1 MKSKSKNIEWHIVIL
16 PLLIIAVLAGLIFA
30 FPDQSANTIEYL
42 RNFFVNKLGFCYTL
56 LGLFILGVAL
66 VLAFSKYGNI
76 QLGKMERPLYS
87 NLKWG
92 AMIFTSTMAADILY
106 WSLIEWVFYF
116 DANPEGL
123 AEYNIIQQQQ
133 WSSTYPLF
141 HWGPIPWAFYVL
153 PAVAYAYRFFVKKKP
168 KESLA
173 HACEPLLGDKI
184 HKLPGKII
192 DIFAVVGLLAG
203 TATTFSLTTP
213 LLSKVIANVFHIE
226 YSNTI
231 SVLILILIAVV
242 FTVTV
247 LYGMKAISHLATVC
261 VIFFVALLAIFF
273 LCGPKIYIIESGISG
288 IGNMLNNFLSLSTWT
303 DPLRATGDGIQGF
316 PQNWT
321 IFYWAYWIAW
331 FVATPF
337 FIANISKGR
346 TIRQTILGALGFGM
360 AGTFTSFITFGNY
373 GLFQQTSGKL
383 DVAAMVESGMDNAD
397 IILEIF
403 KQLPSSIHTL
413 TLIVLMLAMVA
424 FYASTFDAITL
435 VMAGFC
441 TKNLKEGEM
450 PSKKL
455 RCYWSFIFL
464 ILPIALIWAQS
475 TLSALQTFSI
485 IAAFPLGIIML
496 LIVFSFFKE
505 LKNHKEAKKE

>member
-1 MKSKSKNIEWHIVIL
+1 MKTKNKNIEWHIVIL
-16 PLLIIAVLAGLIFA
+16 PLLIITILAGLIFA
-30 FPDQSANTIEYL
+30 FPEQSANTIEYL

-56 LGLFILGVAL
+56 LGLFILGAAL
-66 VLAFSKYGNI
+66 ILAFSKYGNI

-106 WSLIEWVFYF
+106 WSLIEWVYYY
-116 DANPEGL
+116 DANPQGL
-123 AEYNIIQQQQ
+123 PEYTIIQQQQ

-141 HWGPIPWAFYVL
+141 HWGPIPWAFYIL

-173 HACEPLLGDKI
+173 HACEPLFGNKI
-184 HKLPGKII
+184 NKLPGKII
-192 DIFAVVGLLAG
+192 DIFSVVGLLAG
-203 TATTFSLTTP
+203 TATTFSLATP
-213 LLSKVIANVFHIE
+213 LLSKAVAEVFHIE

-231 SVLILILIAVV
+231 SVLILIFIAVV
-242 FTVTV
+242 FTVAV
-247 LYGMKAISHLATVC
+247 LYGMKAISHLATAC
-261 VIFFVALLAIFF
+261 VILFFALLAIFLIF
-273 LCGPKIYIIESGISG
+273 GPKIYIIESGISG
-288 IGNMLNNFLSLSTWT
+288 IGNMLQNFLSMSTWT

-337 FIANISKGR
+337 FIAKISKGR

-360 AGTFTSFITFGNY
+360 AGTFTSFITFGNF

-383 DVAAMVESGMDNAD
+383 DVASMVQNDTAPAD
-397 IILEIF
+397 IILQIF
-403 KQLPSSIHTL
+403 GQLPIKNVA
-413 TLIVLMLAMVA
+413 LIVLVLAMVA

-441 TKNLKEGEM
+441 TKNLKEDEM

-464 ILPIALIWAQS
+464 ILPIALIWAES

-496 LIVFSFFKE
+496 IIVFSFFKE
-505 LKNHKEAKKE
+505 LKQHKEVKEK

>member
-1 MKSKSKNIEWHIVIL
+1 MKTKNKNIEWHIVIL
-16 PLLIIAVLAGLIFA
+16 PLLIITILAGLIFA
-30 FPDQSANTIEYL
+30 FPEQSANTIEYL
-42 RNFFVNKLGFCYTL
+42 RNFFVNKLGFFYTL
-56 LGLFILGVAL
+56 LGLFILGAAL
-66 VLAFSKYGNI
+66 ILAFSKYGNI

-106 WSLIEWVFYF
+106 WSLIEWVYYY
-116 DANPEGL
+116 DANPQGL
-123 AEYNIIQQQQ
+123 PEYTIIQQQQ

-141 HWGPIPWAFYVL
+141 HWGPIPWAFYIL

-173 HACEPLLGDKI
+173 HACEPLFGNKI
-184 HKLPGKII
+184 NKLPGKII
-192 DIFAVVGLLAG
+192 DIFSVVGLLAG
-203 TATTFSLTTP
+203 TATTFSLATP
-213 LLSKVIANVFHIE
+213 LLSKAVAEVFHIE

-231 SVLILILIAVV
+231 SVLILIFIAVV
-242 FTVTV
+242 FTVAV
-247 LYGMKAISHLATVC
+247 LYGMKAISHLATAC
-261 VIFFVALLAIFF
+261 VILFFALLAIFLIF
-273 LCGPKIYIIESGISG
+273 GPKIYIIESGISG
-288 IGNMLNNFLSLSTWT
+288 IGNMLQNFLSMSTWT

-337 FIANISKGR
+337 FIAKISKGR

-360 AGTFTSFITFGNY
+360 AGTFTSFITFGNF

-383 DVAAMVESGMDNAD
+383 DVASMVQNDTAPAD
-397 IILEIF
+397 IILQIF
-403 KQLPSSIHTL
+403 GQLPIKNVA
-413 TLIVLMLAMVA
+413 LIVLVLAMVA

-441 TKNLKEGEM
+441 TKNLKEDEM

-464 ILPIALIWAQS
+464 ILPIALIWAES

-485 IAAFPLGIIML
+485 IAAFPLGIVML

-505 LKNHKEAKKE
+505 LKQHKEAKEK

>member
-16 PLLIIAVLAGLIFA
+16 PLLIITILAALIFA
-30 FPDQSANTIEYL
+30 LPDQSAKTIEYL
-42 RNFFVNKLGFCYTL
+42 RNIFVNKLGFCYTL
-56 LGLFILGVAL
+56 LGLFILGAAL

-76 QLGKMERPLYS
+76 QLGKMDRPLYS
-87 NLKWG
+87 NFKWG

-106 WSLIEWVFYF
+106 WSLIEWVYYY
-116 DANPEGL
+116 DANPQGL
-123 AEYNIIQQQQ
+123 PEYTTIQQQQ

-141 HWGPIPWAFYVL
+141 HWGPIPWAFYIL
-153 PAVAYAYRFFVKKKP
+153 PAVAYAYRFFVQKKT

-173 HACEPLLGDKI
+173 HACEPILGNKI
-184 HKLPGKII
+184 SKIPGKAI

-203 TATTFSLTTP
+203 TATTFSLATP
-213 LLSKVIANVFHIE
+213 LLSKAVSEIFNIE

-231 SVLILILIAVV
+231 SVVILICIALV
-242 FTVTV
+242 FTIVV
-247 LYGMKAISHLATVC
+247 LYGMKAISHLATAC
-261 VIFFVALLAIFF
+261 VVLFFVLLAIF
-273 LCGPKIYIIESGISG
+273 LIWGPKIYIIESGISG
-288 IGNMLNNFLSLSTWT
+288 MGNMFQNFFSMATWT
-303 DPLRATGDGIQGF
+303 DPLRATGDGVQGF

-337 FIANISKGR
+337 FIAKISKGR
-346 TIRQTILGALGFGM
+346 TIRQTIIGGLGFGM

-373 GLFQQTSGKL
+373 GLYQQTSGKL
-383 DVAAMVESGMDNAD
+383 DIVSMVAEGVAPAD

-403 KQLPSSIHTL
+403 NQFPIKNVA
-413 TLIVLMLAMVA
+413 LIVLILAMVA
-424 FYASTFDAITL
+424 FYASTFDAISL

-441 TKNLKEGEM
+441 TKELKEDEM

-464 ILPIALIWAQS
+464 ILPIALIWAES
-475 TLSALQTFSI
+475 TLSALQTLSI

-496 LIVFSFFKE
+496 MIVFGFFKE
-505 LKNHKEAKKE
+505 LKQHKDV

>member
-1 MKSKSKNIEWHIVIL
+1 MKTKNKNIEWHIVIL
-16 PLLIIAVLAGLIFA
+16 PLLIITILAGLIFA
-30 FPDQSANTIEYL
+30 FPEQSANTIEYL
-42 RNFFVNKLGFCYTL
+42 RNFFVNKLGFFYTL
-56 LGLFILGVAL
+56 LGLFILGAAL
-66 VLAFSKYGNI
+66 ILAFSKYGNI

-106 WSLIEWVFYF
+106 WSLIEWVYYY
-116 DANPEGL
+116 DANPQGL
-123 AEYNIIQQQQ
+123 PEYTIIQQQQ

-141 HWGPIPWAFYVL
+141 HWGPIPWAFYIL

-173 HACEPLLGDKI
+173 HACEPLFGNKI
-184 HKLPGKII
+184 NKLPGKII
-192 DIFAVVGLLAG
+192 DIFSVVGLLAG
-203 TATTFSLTTP
+203 TATTFSLATP
-213 LLSKVIANVFHIE
+213 LLSKAVAEVFHIE

-231 SVLILILIAVV
+231 SVLILIFIAVV
-242 FTVTV
+242 FTVAV
-247 LYGMKAISHLATVC
+247 LYGMKAISHLATAC
-261 VIFFVALLAIFF
+261 VILFFALLAIFLIF
-273 LCGPKIYIIESGISG
+273 GPKIYIIESGISG
-288 IGNMLNNFLSLSTWT
+288 IGNMLQNFLSMSTWT

-337 FIANISKGR
+337 FIAKISKGR

-360 AGTFTSFITFGNY
+360 AGTFTSFITFGNF

-383 DVAAMVESGMDNAD
+383 DVASMVQNDTAPAD
-397 IILEIF
+397 IILQIF
-403 KQLPSSIHTL
+403 GQLPIKNVA
-413 TLIVLMLAMVA
+413 LIVLVLAMVA

-441 TKNLKEGEM
+441 TKNLKEDEM

-464 ILPIALIWAQS
+464 ILPIALIWAES

-496 LIVFSFFKE
+496 IIVFSFFKE
-505 LKNHKEAKKE
+505 LKQHKEAKEK

>member
-1 MKSKSKNIEWHIVIL
+1 MKTKNKNIEWHIVIL
-16 PLLIIAVLAGLIFA
+16 PLLIITILAGLIFA
-30 FPDQSANTIEYL
+30 FPEQSANTIEYL
-42 RNFFVNKLGFCYTL
+42 RNFFVNKLGFFYTL
-56 LGLFILGVAL
+56 LGLFILGAAL
-66 VLAFSKYGNI
+66 ILAFSKYGNI

-106 WSLIEWVFYF
+106 WSLIEWVYYY
-116 DANPEGL
+116 DANPQGL
-123 AEYNIIQQQQ
+123 PEYTIIQQQQ

-141 HWGPIPWAFYVL
+141 HWGPIPWAFYIL

-173 HACEPLLGDKI
+173 HACEPLFGNKI
-184 HKLPGKII
+184 NKLPGKII
-192 DIFAVVGLLAG
+192 DIFSVVGLLAG
-203 TATTFSLTTP
+203 TATTFSLATP
-213 LLSKVIANVFHIE
+213 LLSKAVAEVFHIE

-231 SVLILILIAVV
+231 SVLILIFIAVV
-242 FTVTV
+242 FTVAV
-247 LYGMKAISHLATVC
+247 LYGMKAISHLATAC
-261 VIFFVALLAIFF
+261 VILFFALLAIFLIF
-273 LCGPKIYIIESGISG
+273 GPKIYIIESGISG
-288 IGNMLNNFLSLSTWT
+288 IGNMLQNFLSMSTWT

-337 FIANISKGR
+337 FIAKISKGR

-360 AGTFTSFITFGNY
+360 AGTFTSFITFGNF

-383 DVAAMVESGMDNAD
+383 DVASMVQNDTAPAD
-397 IILEIF
+397 IILQIF
-403 KQLPSSIHTL
+403 GQLPIKNVA
-413 TLIVLMLAMVA
+413 LIVLVLAMVA

-441 TKNLKEGEM
+441 TKNLKEDEM

-464 ILPIALIWAQS
+464 ILPIALIWAES

-496 LIVFSFFKE
+496 IIVFSFFKE
-505 LKNHKEAKKE
+505 LKQHKEVKEK

>member
-1 MKSKSKNIEWHIVIL
+1 MKTKNKNIEWHIVIL
-16 PLLIIAVLAGLIFA
+16 PLLIITILAGLIFA
-30 FPDQSANTIEYL
+30 FPEQSANTIEYL

-56 LGLFILGVAL
+56 LGLFILGAAL
-66 VLAFSKYGNI
+66 ILAFSKYGNI

-106 WSLIEWVFYF
+106 WSLIEWVYYY
-116 DANPEGL
+116 DANPQGL
-123 AEYNIIQQQQ
+123 PEYTIIQQQQ

-141 HWGPIPWAFYVL
+141 HWGPIPWAFYIL

-173 HACEPLLGDKI
+173 HACEPLLGNKI
-184 HKLPGKII
+184 NKLPGKII
-192 DIFAVVGLLAG
+192 DIFSVVGLLAG
-203 TATTFSLTTP
+203 TATTFSLATP
-213 LLSKVIANVFHIE
+213 LLSKAVAEVFHIE

-231 SVLILILIAVV
+231 SVLILIFIAVV
-242 FTVTV
+242 FTVAV
-247 LYGMKAISHLATVC
+247 LYGMKAISHLATAC
-261 VIFFVALLAIFF
+261 VILFFALLAIFLIF
-273 LCGPKIYIIESGISG
+273 GPKIYIIESGISG
-288 IGNMLNNFLSLSTWT
+288 IGNMLQNFLSMSTWT

-337 FIANISKGR
+337 FIAKISKGR

-360 AGTFTSFITFGNY
+360 AGTFTSFITFGNF

-383 DVAAMVESGMDNAD
+383 DVASMVQNDTAPAD
-397 IILEIF
+397 IILQIF
-403 KQLPSSIHTL
+403 GQLPIKNVA
-413 TLIVLMLAMVA
+413 LIVLVLAMVA

-441 TKNLKEGEM
+441 TKNLKEDEM

-464 ILPIALIWAQS
+464 ILPIALIWAES

-496 LIVFSFFKE
+496 IIVFSFFKE
-505 LKNHKEAKKE
+505 LKQHKEVKEK

>member
-1 MKSKSKNIEWHIVIL
+1 MKTKNKNIEWHIVIL
-16 PLLIIAVLAGLIFA
+16 PLLIITILAGLIFA
-30 FPDQSANTIEYL
+30 FPEQSANTIEYL

-56 LGLFILGVAL
+56 LGLFILGAAL
-66 VLAFSKYGNI
+66 ILAFSKYGNI

-106 WSLIEWVFYF
+106 WSLIEWVYYY
-116 DANPEGL
+116 DANPQGL
-123 AEYNIIQQQQ
+123 PEYTIIQQQQ

-141 HWGPIPWAFYVL
+141 HWGPIPWAFYIL

-173 HACEPLLGDKI
+173 HACEPLLGNKI
-184 HKLPGKII
+184 NKLPGKII
-192 DIFAVVGLLAG
+192 DIFSVVGLLAG
-203 TATTFSLTTP
+203 TATTFSLATP
-213 LLSKVIANVFHIE
+213 LLSKAIAEVFHIE

-231 SVLILILIAVV
+231 SVLVLIFIAVV
-242 FTVTV
+242 FTIAV

-261 VIFFVALLAIFF
+261 VILFFALLAIFLIF
-273 LCGPKIYIIESGISG
+273 GPKIYIIESGISG
-288 IGNMLNNFLSLSTWT
+288 IGNMLQNFLSMSTWT

-337 FIANISKGR
+337 FIAKISKGR

-383 DVAAMVESGMDNAD
+383 DVVSMVQNDTAPAD
-397 IILEIF
+397 IILQIF
-403 KQLPSSIHTL
+403 GQFPIKNVA
-413 TLIVLMLAMVA
+413 LIILVLAMVA

-441 TKNLKEGEM
+441 TKNLKEDEM

-496 LIVFSFFKE
+496 IIVFSLFKE
-505 LKNHKEAKKE
+505 LKQHKEVKEK

>member
-1 MKSKSKNIEWHIVIL
+1 MKTKNKNIEWHIVIL
-16 PLLIIAVLAGLIFA
+16 PLLIITILAGLIFA
-30 FPDQSANTIEYL
+30 FPEQSANTIEYL
-42 RNFFVNKLGFCYTL
+42 RNFFVNKLGFFYTL
-56 LGLFILGVAL
+56 LGLFILGAAL
-66 VLAFSKYGNI
+66 ILAFSKYGNI

-106 WSLIEWVFYF
+106 WSLIEWVYYY
-116 DANPEGL
+116 DANPQGL
-123 AEYNIIQQQQ
+123 PEYTIIQQQQ

-141 HWGPIPWAFYVL
+141 HWGPIPWAFYIL

-173 HACEPLLGDKI
+173 HACEPLLGNKI
-184 HKLPGKII
+184 NKLPGKII
-192 DIFAVVGLLAG
+192 DIFSVVGLLAG
-203 TATTFSLTTP
+203 TATTFSLATP
-213 LLSKVIANVFHIE
+213 LLSKAVAEVFHIE

-231 SVLILILIAVV
+231 SVLILIFIAVV
-242 FTVTV
+242 FTVAV
-247 LYGMKAISHLATVC
+247 LYGMKAISHLATAC
-261 VIFFVALLAIFF
+261 VILFFALLAIFLIF
-273 LCGPKIYIIESGISG
+273 GPKIYIIESGISG
-288 IGNMLNNFLSLSTWT
+288 IGNMLQNFLSMSTWT

-337 FIANISKGR
+337 FIAKISKGR

-360 AGTFTSFITFGNY
+360 AGTFTSFITFGNF

-383 DVAAMVESGMDNAD
+383 DVVSMVQNNTAPAD
-397 IILEIF
+397 IILQVF
-403 KQLPSSIHTL
+403 GQLPIKNVA
-413 TLIVLMLAMVA
+413 LIVLVLAMVA

-441 TKNLKEGEM
+441 TKNLKEDEM

-464 ILPIALIWAQS
+464 ILPIALIWAES

-485 IAAFPLGIIML
+485 IAAFPLGIVML

-505 LKNHKEAKKE
+505 LKQHKEAKEK

>member
-1 MKSKSKNIEWHIVIL
+1 MKTKNKNIEWHIVIL
-16 PLLIIAVLAGLIFA
+16 PLLIITILAGLIFA
-30 FPDQSANTIEYL
+30 FPEQSANTIEYL

-56 LGLFILGVAL
+56 LGLFILGAAL
-66 VLAFSKYGNI
+66 ILAFSKYGNI

-106 WSLIEWVFYF
+106 WSLIEWVYYY
-116 DANPEGL
+116 DANPQGL
-123 AEYNIIQQQQ
+123 PEYTIIQQQQ

-141 HWGPIPWAFYVL
+141 HWGPIPWAFYIL

-173 HACEPLLGDKI
+173 HACEPLLGNKI
-184 HKLPGKII
+184 NKLPGKII
-192 DIFAVVGLLAG
+192 DIFSVVGLLAG
-203 TATTFSLTTP
+203 TATTFSLATP
-213 LLSKVIANVFHIE
+213 LLSKAVAEVFHIE

-231 SVLILILIAVV
+231 SVLILIFIAVV
-242 FTVTV
+242 FTVAV
-247 LYGMKAISHLATVC
+247 LYGMKAISHLATAC
-261 VIFFVALLAIFF
+261 VILFFALLAIFLIF
-273 LCGPKIYIIESGISG
+273 GPKIYIIESGISG
-288 IGNMLNNFLSLSTWT
+288 IGNMLQNFLSMSTWT

-337 FIANISKGR
+337 FIAKISKGR

-360 AGTFTSFITFGNY
+360 AGTFTSFITFGNF

-383 DVAAMVESGMDNAD
+383 DVASMVQNDTAPAD
-397 IILEIF
+397 IILQIF
-403 KQLPSSIHTL
+403 GQLPIKNVA
-413 TLIVLMLAMVA
+413 LIVLVLAMVA

-441 TKNLKEGEM
+441 TKNLKEDEM

-464 ILPIALIWAQS
+464 ILPIALIWAES

-485 IAAFPLGIIML
+485 IAAFPLGIVML

-505 LKNHKEAKKE
+505 LKQHKEAKEK

>member
-1 MKSKSKNIEWHIVIL
+1 MKTKNKNIEWHIVIL
-16 PLLIIAVLAGLIFA
+16 PLLIITILAGLIFA
-30 FPDQSANTIEYL
+30 FPEQSANTIEYL

-56 LGLFILGVAL
+56 LGLFILGAAL
-66 VLAFSKYGNI
+66 ILAFSKYGNI

-106 WSLIEWVFYF
+106 WSLIEWVYYY
-116 DANPEGL
+116 DANPQGL
-123 AEYNIIQQQQ
+123 PEYTIIQQQQ

-141 HWGPIPWAFYVL
+141 HWGPIPWAFYIL

-173 HACEPLLGDKI
+173 HACEPLFGNKI
-184 HKLPGKII
+184 NKLPGKII
-192 DIFAVVGLLAG
+192 DIFSVVGLLAG
-203 TATTFSLTTP
+203 TATTFSLATP
-213 LLSKVIANVFHIE
+213 LLSKAVAEVFHIE

-231 SVLILILIAVV
+231 SVLILIFIAVV
-242 FTVTV
+242 FTVAV
-247 LYGMKAISHLATVC
+247 LYGMKAISHLATAC
-261 VIFFVALLAIFF
+261 VILFFALLAIFLIF
-273 LCGPKIYIIESGISG
+273 GPKIYIIESGISG
-288 IGNMLNNFLSLSTWT
+288 IGNMLQNFLSMSTWT

-337 FIANISKGR
+337 FIAKISKGR

-360 AGTFTSFITFGNY
+360 AGTFTSFITFGNF

-383 DVAAMVESGMDNAD
+383 DVASMVQNDTAPAD
-397 IILEIF
+397 IILQIF
-403 KQLPSSIHTL
+403 GQLPIKNVA
-413 TLIVLMLAMVA
+413 LIVLVLAMVA

-441 TKNLKEGEM
+441 TKNLKEDEM

-464 ILPIALIWAQS
+464 ILPIALIWAES

-485 IAAFPLGIIML
+485 IAAFPLGIVML

-505 LKNHKEAKKE
+505 LKQHKEAKEK

>member
-1 MKSKSKNIEWHIVIL
+1 MKTKNKNIEWHIVIL
-16 PLLIIAVLAGLIFA
+16 PLLIITILAGLIFA

-56 LGLFILGVAL
+56 LGLFILGAAL
-66 VLAFSKYGNI
+66 ILAFSKYGNI

-106 WSLIEWVFYF
+106 WSLIEWVYYY
-116 DANPEGL
+116 DANPQGL
-123 AEYNIIQQQQ
+123 PEYTIIQQQQ

-141 HWGPIPWAFYVL
+141 HWGPIPWAFYIL

-173 HACEPLLGDKI
+173 HACEPILGNKI
-184 HKLPGKII
+184 NKLPGKII
-192 DIFAVVGLLAG
+192 DIFSVVGLLAG
-203 TATTFSLTTP
+203 TATTFSLATP
-213 LLSKVIANVFHIE
+213 LLSKAIAEVFHIE

-231 SVLILILIAVV
+231 SVLVLIFIAVV
-242 FTVTV
+242 FTIAV

-261 VIFFVALLAIFF
+261 VILFFALLAIFLIF
-273 LCGPKIYIIESGISG
+273 GPKIYIIESGISG
-288 IGNMLNNFLSLSTWT
+288 IGNMLQNFLSMSTWT

-337 FIANISKGR
+337 FIAKISKGR

-360 AGTFTSFITFGNY
+360 AGTFTSFITFGNF

-383 DVAAMVESGMDNAD
+383 DVVSMVQNDTAPAD
-397 IILEIF
+397 IILQIF
-403 KQLPSSIHTL
+403 GQFPIKNVA
-413 TLIVLMLAMVA
+413 LIVLVLAMVA

-441 TKNLKEGEM
+441 TKNLKEDEM

-505 LKNHKEAKKE
+505 LKQHKEAKEK

>member
-1 MKSKSKNIEWHIVIL
+1 MKTKNKNIEWHIVIL
-16 PLLIIAVLAGLIFA
+16 PLLIITILAGLIFA
-30 FPDQSANTIEYL
+30 FPEQSANTIEYL
-42 RNFFVNKLGFCYTL
+42 RNFFVNKLGFFYTL
-56 LGLFILGVAL
+56 LGLFILGAAL
-66 VLAFSKYGNI
+66 ILAFSKYGNI

-106 WSLIEWVFYF
+106 WSLIEWVYYY
-116 DANPEGL
+116 DANPQGL
-123 AEYNIIQQQQ
+123 PEYTIIQQQQ

-141 HWGPIPWAFYVL
+141 HWGPIPWAFYIL

-173 HACEPLLGDKI
+173 HACEPLLGNKI
-184 HKLPGKII
+184 NKLPGKII
-192 DIFAVVGLLAG
+192 DIFSVVGLLAG
-203 TATTFSLTTP
+203 TATTFSLATP
-213 LLSKVIANVFHIE
+213 LLSKAIAEVFHIE

-231 SVLILILIAVV
+231 SVLILIFIAVV
-242 FTVTV
+242 FTVAV
-247 LYGMKAISHLATVC
+247 LYGMKAISHLATAC
-261 VIFFVALLAIFF
+261 VILFFALLAIFLIF
-273 LCGPKIYIIESGISG
+273 GPKIYIIESGISG
-288 IGNMLNNFLSLSTWT
+288 IGNMLQNFLSMSTWT

-337 FIANISKGR
+337 FIAKISKGR

-383 DVAAMVESGMDNAD
+383 DVVSMVQNDTAPAD
-397 IILEIF
+397 IILQIF
-403 KQLPSSIHTL
+403 GQFPIKNVA
-413 TLIVLMLAMVA
+413 LIILVLAMVA

-441 TKNLKEGEM
+441 TKNLKEDEM

-496 LIVFSFFKE
+496 IIVFSFFKE
-505 LKNHKEAKKE
+505 LKQHKEVKEK

>member
-1 MKSKSKNIEWHIVIL
+1 MKTKNKNIEWHIVIL
-16 PLLIIAVLAGLIFA
+16 PLLIITILAGLIFA
-30 FPDQSANTIEYL
+30 FPEHSANTIEYL

-56 LGLFILGVAL
+56 LGLFILGAAL
-66 VLAFSKYGNI
+66 ILAFSKYGNI

-106 WSLIEWVFYF
+106 WSLIEWVYYY
-116 DANPEGL
+116 DANPQGL
-123 AEYNIIQQQQ
+123 PEYTIIQQQQ

-141 HWGPIPWAFYVL
+141 HWGPIPWAFYIL

-173 HACEPLLGDKI
+173 HACEPLLGNKI
-184 HKLPGKII
+184 NKLPGKII
-192 DIFAVVGLLAG
+192 DIFSVVGLLAG
-203 TATTFSLTTP
+203 TATTFSLATP
-213 LLSKVIANVFHIE
+213 LLSKAIAEVFHIE

-231 SVLILILIAVV
+231 SVLVLIFIAVV
-242 FTVTV
+242 FTIAV

-261 VIFFVALLAIFF
+261 VILFFALLAIFLIF
-273 LCGPKIYIIESGISG
+273 GPKIYIIESGISG
-288 IGNMLNNFLSLSTWT
+288 IGNMLQNFLSMSTWT
-303 DPLRATGDGIQGF
+303 DPLRATGDGVQGF

-337 FIANISKGR
+337 FIAKISKGR

-360 AGTFTSFITFGNY
+360 AGTFTSFITFGNF

-383 DVAAMVESGMDNAD
+383 DVVSMVQNDTAPAD
-397 IILEIF
+397 IILQIF
-403 KQLPSSIHTL
+403 GQLPIKNVA
-413 TLIVLMLAMVA
+413 LIVLVLAMVA

-441 TKNLKEGEM
+441 TKNLKEDEM

-496 LIVFSFFKE
+496 IIVFSLFKE
-505 LKNHKEAKKE
+505 LKQHKEVKEK

>member
-1 MKSKSKNIEWHIVIL
+1 MKTKNKNIEWHIVIL
-16 PLLIIAVLAGLIFA
+16 PLLIITILAGLIFA
-30 FPDQSANTIEYL
+30 FPEQSANTIEYL
-42 RNFFVNKLGFCYTL
+42 RNFFVNKLGFFYTL
-56 LGLFILGVAL
+56 LGLFILGAAL
-66 VLAFSKYGNI
+66 ILAFSKYGNI

-106 WSLIEWVFYF
+106 WSLIEWVYYY
-116 DANPEGL
+116 DANPQGL
-123 AEYNIIQQQQ
+123 PEYTIIQQQQ

-141 HWGPIPWAFYVL
+141 HWGPIPWAFYIL

-173 HACEPLLGDKI
+173 HACEPLLGNKI
-184 HKLPGKII
+184 NKLPGKII
-192 DIFAVVGLLAG
+192 DIFSVVGLLAG
-203 TATTFSLTTP
+203 TATTFSLATP
-213 LLSKVIANVFHIE
+213 LLSKAIAEVFHIE

-231 SVLILILIAVV
+231 SVLVLIFIAVV
-242 FTVTV
+242 FTIAV

-261 VIFFVALLAIFF
+261 VILFFALLAIFLIF
-273 LCGPKIYIIESGISG
+273 GPKIYIIESGISG
-288 IGNMLNNFLSLSTWT
+288 IGNMLQNFLSMSTWT
-303 DPLRATGDGIQGF
+303 DPLRATGDGVQGF

-337 FIANISKGR
+337 FIAKISKGR
-346 TIRQTILGALGFGM
+346 TIRQTILGGLGFGM

-383 DVAAMVESGMDNAD
+383 DVVSMVQNDTAPAD
-397 IILEIF
+397 IILQIF
-403 KQLPSSIHTL
+403 GQFPIKNVA
-413 TLIVLMLAMVA
+413 LIILVLAMVA

-441 TKNLKEGEM
+441 TKNLKEDEM

-496 LIVFSFFKE
+496 IIVFSFFKE
-505 LKNHKEAKKE
+505 LKQHKEVKDK

>member
-1 MKSKSKNIEWHIVIL
+1 MKSKNKNIEWHIVIL
-16 PLLIIAVLAGLIFA
+16 PLLIITILAGLIFA

-56 LGLFILGVAL
+56 LGLFILGAAL
-66 VLAFSKYGNI
+66 ILAFSKYGNI

-106 WSLIEWVFYF
+106 WSLIEWVYYY
-116 DANPEGL
+116 DANPQGL
-123 AEYNIIQQQQ
+123 PEYTIIQQQQ

-141 HWGPIPWAFYVL
+141 HWGPIPWAFYIL

-173 HACEPLLGDKI
+173 HACEPLLGNKI
-184 HKLPGKII
+184 NKLPGKII
-192 DIFAVVGLLAG
+192 DIFSVVGLLAG
-203 TATTFSLTTP
+203 TATTFSLATP
-213 LLSKVIANVFHIE
+213 LLSKAVAEVFHIE

-231 SVLILILIAVV
+231 SVLILIFIAVV
-242 FTVTV
+242 FTVAV
-247 LYGMKAISHLATVC
+247 LYGMKAISHLATAC
-261 VIFFVALLAIFF
+261 VILFFALLAIFLIF
-273 LCGPKIYIIESGISG
+273 GPKIYIIESGISG
-288 IGNMLNNFLSLSTWT
+288 IGNMLQNFLSMSTWT

-337 FIANISKGR
+337 FIAKISKGR

-360 AGTFTSFITFGNY
+360 AGTFTSFITFGNF

-383 DVAAMVESGMDNAD
+383 DVVSMVQNNTAPAD
-397 IILEIF
+397 IILQVF
-403 KQLPSSIHTL
+403 GQLPIKNVA
-413 TLIVLMLAMVA
+413 LIVLVLAMVA

-441 TKNLKEGEM
+441 TKNLKEDEM

-464 ILPIALIWAQS
+464 ILPIALIWAES

-485 IAAFPLGIIML
+485 IAAFPLGIVML

-505 LKNHKEAKKE
+505 LKQHKEAKEK

>member
-1 MKSKSKNIEWHIVIL
+1 MKTKNKNIEWHIVIL
-16 PLLIIAVLAGLIFA
+16 PLLIITILAGLIFA
-30 FPDQSANTIEYL
+30 FPEQSANTIEYL
-42 RNFFVNKLGFCYTL
+42 RNFFVNKLGFFYTL
-56 LGLFILGVAL
+56 LGLFILGAAL
-66 VLAFSKYGNI
+66 ILAFSKYGNI

-106 WSLIEWVFYF
+106 WSLIEWVYYY
-116 DANPEGL
+116 DANPQGL
-123 AEYNIIQQQQ
+123 PEYTIIQQQQ

-141 HWGPIPWAFYVL
+141 HWGPIPWAFYIL

-173 HACEPLLGDKI
+173 HACEPLLGNKI
-184 HKLPGKII
+184 NKLPGKII
-192 DIFAVVGLLAG
+192 DIFSVVGLLAG
-203 TATTFSLTTP
+203 TATTFSLATP
-213 LLSKVIANVFHIE
+213 LLSKAVAEVFHIE

-231 SVLILILIAVV
+231 SVLILIFIAVV
-242 FTVTV
+242 FTVAV
-247 LYGMKAISHLATVC
+247 LYGMKAISHLATAC
-261 VIFFVALLAIFF
+261 VILFFALLAIFLIF
-273 LCGPKIYIIESGISG
+273 GPKIYIIESGISG
-288 IGNMLNNFLSLSTWT
+288 IGNMLQNFLSMSTWT

-337 FIANISKGR
+337 FIAKISKGR

-360 AGTFTSFITFGNY
+360 AGTFTSFITFGNF

-383 DVAAMVESGMDNAD
+383 DVASMVQNDTAPAD
-397 IILEIF
+397 IILQIF
-403 KQLPSSIHTL
+403 GQLPIKNVA
-413 TLIVLMLAMVA
+413 LIVLVLAMVA

-441 TKNLKEGEM
+441 TKNLKEDEM

-464 ILPIALIWAQS
+464 ILPIALIWAES

-496 LIVFSFFKE
+496 IIVFSFFKE
-505 LKNHKEAKKE
+505 LKQHKEVKEK

>member
-1 MKSKSKNIEWHIVIL
+1 
-16 PLLIIAVLAGLIFA
+16 
-30 FPDQSANTIEYL
+30 
-42 RNFFVNKLGFCYTL
+42 
-56 LGLFILGVAL
+56 
-66 VLAFSKYGNI
+66 
-76 QLGKMERPLYS
+76 MERPLYS

-106 WSLIEWVFYF
+106 WSLIEWVYYY
-116 DANPEGL
+116 DANPQGL
-123 AEYNIIQQQQ
+123 PEYTIIQQQQ

-141 HWGPIPWAFYVL
+141 HWGPIPWAFYIL

-173 HACEPLLGDKI
+173 HACEPLFGNKI
-184 HKLPGKII
+184 NKLPGKII
-192 DIFAVVGLLAG
+192 DIFSVVGLLAG
-203 TATTFSLTTP
+203 TATTFSLATP
-213 LLSKVIANVFHIE
+213 LLSKAVAEVFHIE

-231 SVLILILIAVV
+231 SVLILIFIAVV
-242 FTVTV
+242 FTVAV
-247 LYGMKAISHLATVC
+247 LYGMKAISHLATAC
-261 VIFFVALLAIFF
+261 VILFFALLAIFLIF
-273 LCGPKIYIIESGISG
+273 GPKIYIIESGISG
-288 IGNMLNNFLSLSTWT
+288 IGNMLQNFLSMSTWT

-337 FIANISKGR
+337 FIAKISKGR

-360 AGTFTSFITFGNY
+360 AGTFTSFITFGNF

-383 DVAAMVESGMDNAD
+383 DVASMVQNDTAPAD
-397 IILEIF
+397 IILQIF
-403 KQLPSSIHTL
+403 GQLPIKNVA
-413 TLIVLMLAMVA
+413 LIVLVLAMVA

-441 TKNLKEGEM
+441 TKNLKEDEM

-464 ILPIALIWAQS
+464 ILPIALIWAES

-496 LIVFSFFKE
+496 IIVFSFFKE
-505 LKNHKEAKKE
+505 LKQHKEVKEK

>member
-1 MKSKSKNIEWHIVIL
+1 MKSKNKNIEWHIVIL
-16 PLLIIAVLAGLIFA
+16 PLLIITILAGLIFA

-56 LGLFILGVAL
+56 LGLFILGAAL
-66 VLAFSKYGNI
+66 ILAFSKYGNI

-106 WSLIEWVFYF
+106 WSLIEWVYYY
-116 DANPEGL
+116 DANPQGL
-123 AEYNIIQQQQ
+123 PEYTIIQQQQ

-141 HWGPIPWAFYVL
+141 HWGPIPWAFYIL

-173 HACEPLLGDKI
+173 HACEPILGNKI
-184 HKLPGKII
+184 NKLPGKII
-192 DIFAVVGLLAG
+192 DIFSVVGLLAG
-203 TATTFSLTTP
+203 TATTFSLATP
-213 LLSKVIANVFHIE
+213 LLSKAIAEVFHIE

-231 SVLILILIAVV
+231 SVLVLIFIAVV
-242 FTVTV
+242 FTIAV

-261 VIFFVALLAIFF
+261 VILFFALLAIFLIF
-273 LCGPKIYIIESGISG
+273 GPKIYIIESGISG
-288 IGNMLNNFLSLSTWT
+288 IGNMLQNFLSMSTWT

-337 FIANISKGR
+337 FIAKISKGR

-360 AGTFTSFITFGNY
+360 AGTFTSFITFGNF

-383 DVAAMVESGMDNAD
+383 DVVSMVQNDTAPAD
-397 IILEIF
+397 IILQIF
-403 KQLPSSIHTL
+403 GQFPIKNVA
-413 TLIVLMLAMVA
+413 LIVLVLAMVA

-441 TKNLKEGEM
+441 TKNLKEDEM

-505 LKNHKEAKKE
+505 LKQHKEAKEK